1 MDLGNSHLSSICNAA
16 VAASFQVAAK
26 AIVCVTRSGITAR
39 IISAYR
45 PGCPIIAAVLGDK
58 QYRQLS
64 LAWGV
69 LPVKTE
75 EKSTT
80 DDILRN
86 GIEIAKKTGLVEAG
100 DTIIVTGSSAI
111 GIGSTDM
118 MQIITVK

>member
-1 MDLGNSHLSSICNAA
+1 M
-16 VAASFQVAAK
+16 
-26 AIVCVTRSGITAR
+26 
-39 IISAYR
+39 ISAYR
-45 PGCPIIAAVLGDK
+45 PGCPIIAAVLEEK
-58 QYRQLS
+58 AYRQLS

-75 EKSTT
+75 VKYTT
-80 DDILRN
+80 DEILSN
-86 GIEIAKKTGLVEAG
+86 GIRVAKETGLVQPG